1 MEILHSFLN
10 VPVDFTMD
18 FIIPFLAVLTILVFV
33 HEWGHFIVARL
44 CGVRVEVFSIGFGR
58 EIFGF
63 NDKKGTRWKFSL
75 LPLGGYVKMYG
86 DNDPSSMSV
95 DEETRVK
102 MTAADKKVA
111 FYSKPVWQRAAIV
124 FAGPAINF
132 LFAIVLLAGLY
143 GTMGQPYTPAVV
155 GGIVEGGAADVAGL
169 QPDDRVI
176 AINGTSIRSFQDI
189 QQATALNLDSEMELI
204 VLRGQGDAEREV
216 AFTLVPE
223 RIVNE
228 DRFGFKHSTGRI
240 GIISVEGHELA
251 TYGVGEAV
259 VEAVKETGQITWDT
273 LEAVGQ
279 IVTGT
284 RGAEELGGVIRIGAM
299 AGEFAKLGLISY
311 ITFAALLSINL
322 GLINLFPIPML
333 DGGHL
338 MFYAVEAIKGKPM
351 SERAQEYFFRFGFAC
366 VMALM
371 IFATWNDLVQ
381 LRVIEYFKGII

>member
-102 MTAADKKVA
+102 MTAADEKVA

-176 AINGTSIRSFQDI
+176 AINGTSIQSFQDI